1 LSWTDRI
8 LKSINTDEIVSDVAD
23 KIMDT
28 LDLDKFVK
36 ELQEKLVSTLIDRIT
51 ANLSET
57 IKK

>member
-1 LSWTDRI
+1 